1 MRAVVQRVTSASVA
15 AEGTLL
21 GETGE
26 GLCVLAGV
34 QTGDTEA
41 DVSWM
46 ADKLA
51 KLRILDDPQGRPNLN
66 LAEKG
71 GSLLL
76 VSQFTLLADARTG
89 RRPSY
94 TAAARPEAAEPLF
107 NLLAEKCRAAGIR
120 CVTGKFGTHMSVSL
134 VNDGPFTILLDSRK
148 TF

>member
-1 MRAVVQRVTSASVA
+1 MRAVVQRVASASVIA
-15 AEGTLL
+15 DGVLT
-21 GETGE
+21 GEAGE

-34 QTGDTEA
+34 QEEDTEA
-41 DVSWM
+41 DVLWM

-51 KLRILDDPQGRPNLN
+51 NLRILDDPQGRPNLS

-94 TAAARPEAAEPLF
+94 TAAARPETAEPLF
-107 NLLAEKCRAAGIR
+107 NLLVEKCRSAGLK
-120 CVTGKFGTHMSVSL
+120 CATGKFGAHMSVSL